1 MNFAPEPSPQSSPL
15 EEERRR
21 KAPQVSE
28 LKSPLPSEGRGQG
41 QGSKMRSLPMRVL
54 LVGAAGRMGKTVL
67 DLAQNDSDIQIT
79 AQSDLGDSIEPEMKS
94 CDVAIDFSQADSIDE
109 ICRAALKHG
118 KSLVI
123 GTTGHSQQQRKTIE
137 ETARSI
143 PIVLAS
149 NFSVGV
155 NVLFWLTQKASEL
168 LGSDFNPD
176 IVETHHKM
184 KKDAPS
190 GTAKTLAEILT
201 AMRNSEI
208 PIESIRQGDV
218 VGEHTVIFSGPGER
232 LELSHRAADRGIFA
246 RGALRAAKW
255 IINKPPGLYSMQDV
269 LGL

>member
-1 MNFAPEPSPQSSPL
+1 MKSSP
-15 EEERRR
+15 
-21 KAPQVSE
+21 V
-28 LKSPLPSEGRGQG
+28 
-41 QGSKMRSLPMRVL
+41 RVL
-54 LVGAAGRMGKTVL
+54 LIGAAGRMGKTVL
-67 DLAQNDSDIQIT
+67 DLAQGDAEIEIA
-79 AQSDLGDSIEPEMKS
+79 AQCDLGDSIESPMGN

-137 ETARSI
+137 ETAHSV

-155 NVLFWLTQKASEL
+155 NVLLWLTQKAAEL
-168 LGSDFNPD
+168 LGSAFNPE

-190 GTAKTLAEILT
+190 GTAKTLAEILK
-201 AMRNSEI
+201 AVRNSEI
-208 PIESIRQGDV
+208 PIESIREGDV
-218 VGEHTVIFSGPGER
+218 VGEHIIIFSGPSES
-232 LELSHRAADRGIFA
+232 LELTHRAENRGIFA
-246 RGALRAAKW
+246 LGALRAAKW
-255 IINKPPGLYSMQDV
+255 IVYKPPGRYSMQDV